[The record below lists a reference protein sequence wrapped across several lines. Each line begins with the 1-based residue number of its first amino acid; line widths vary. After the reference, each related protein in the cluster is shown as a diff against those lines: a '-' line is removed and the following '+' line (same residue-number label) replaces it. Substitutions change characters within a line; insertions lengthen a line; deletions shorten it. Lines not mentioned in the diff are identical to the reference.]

1 MHFKARGYGLAANC
15 NTAAIS
21 TSTKAPQIWRSP
33 SRESMKGSGM
43 MRGTVEDIAYQL
55 AALAAA
61 HVRRECNNPKACV
74 LGNSDPG
81 AVQTLASGELT
92 FEEW

>member
-1 MHFKARGYGLAANC
+1 
-15 NTAAIS
+15 
-21 TSTKAPQIWRSP
+21 
-33 SRESMKGSGM
+33 MKGSGM

-61 HVRRECNNPKACV
+61 HARRERNNPKACV

-81 AVQTLASGELT
+81 AVQTLASDRRVNDE
-92 FEEW
+92 